1 MFFLAK
7 RKYYNSRFT
16 KTEIKEIQLYLQS
29 IFKQDED
36 CYVKIFN
43 KKTKEFRFYNINIVR
58 EVGKL
63 QNVLNHFGKEDL
75 MITPNP
81 FKTMERATEGNLFS
95 INTICVDVDYKRM
108 NWCKNLP
115 PESVIKF
122 LELDYFDTKIPKP
135 NFIEHGN
142 QLRLIY
148 KIEPTYIPRGNVAVR
163 TLCNRISENFAL
175 ILKDEFNAERQ
186 KAEKFI
192 RIPHSINTKTDEEV
206 KLINYSNEAF
216 KLNDLKEQWLDDLP
230 EWYFKWKQKKNFFQE
245 DNKKQH
251 FFNSLD
257 FNRKRLSDFRKIQYY
272 LNTQKET
279 DLRHRLCFLYHN
291 YSLLIYKESPPS
303 NCNNIFDE
311 AIKDMLKFN
320 EEFNLPLPNKEIISD
335 TKFLRYKQYK
345 YGNDTLMNFLEL
357 TTDLCDYLNLESVY
371 ETKSKELINK
381 DYYKDNKVKLI
392 DNQKEYNL
400 KNKEK
405 ISEYKKEKY
414 KEQLKKQG
422 KLTKAEEKKIIKA
435 KIKDLLGEGL
445 TQKDIA
451 EKLNFSLATI
461 KRYIQSLRK
470 EGLLE

>member
-1 MFFLAK
+1 MCFLAK
-7 RKYYNSRFT
+7 KKYYNSKFT
-16 KTEIKEIQLYLQS
+16 KNEIQEIQLYLQS
-29 IFKQDED
+29 IFKQNED
-36 CYVKIFN
+36 CYIKIFN
-43 KKTKEFRFYNINIVR
+43 KKTKEFRFYNVNIIR

-75 MITPNP
+75 MVTPNP
-81 FKTMERATEGNLFS
+81 FKTMERATEANLFS
-95 INTICVDVDYKRM
+95 INTICVDVDYKKI
-108 NWCKNLP
+108 NWCKDLP

-122 LELDYFDTKIPKP
+122 LELDYFDIKIPKP

-148 KIEPTYIPRGNVAVR
+148 KIEPIYIPKGNIAVR

-175 ILKDEFNAERQ
+175 ILKDEFNGEKQ
-186 KAEKFI
+186 KSEKFI
-192 RIPHSINTKTDEEV
+192 RLPYSVNTKTEEEV
-206 KLINYSNEAF
+206 KIIKYENEPF
-216 KLNDLKEQWLDDLP
+216 KLNDLKDDWLDDLP
-230 EWYFKWKQKKNFFQE
+230 EWYLKWKEKKKVLKE
-245 DNKKQH
+245 DKKH
-251 FFNSLD
+251 HLFNSLD

-272 LNTQKET
+272 LNTEKET

-291 YSLLIYKESPPS
+291 YSLLIYKESPPK
-303 NCNNIFDE
+303 NCNNIYDK
-311 AIKDMLKFN
+311 AIEDMLKFN

-335 TKFLRYKQYK
+335 TKFLRYRQYK
-345 YGNDTLMNFLEL
+345 YGNDTLMSFLEL
-357 TTDLCDYLNLESVY
+357 TPELSQYLNLESVY

-381 DYYKDNKVKLI
+381 DYYKDNRVELI
-392 DNQKEYNL
+392 DNQKEYRL

-405 ISEYKKEKY
+405 ISKQKKDKY
-414 KEQLKKQG
+414 KEKLVSQG
-422 KLTKAEEKKIIKA
+422 KLTKQEEKEIIKA

-451 EKLNFSLATI
+451 KKLNFSLATI

>member
-1 MFFLAK
+1 
-7 RKYYNSRFT
+7 
-16 KTEIKEIQLYLQS
+16 
-29 IFKQDED
+29 
-36 CYVKIFN
+36 
-43 KKTKEFRFYNINIVR
+43 
-58 EVGKL
+58 
-63 QNVLNHFGKEDL
+63 
-75 MITPNP
+75 
-81 FKTMERATEGNLFS
+81 
-95 INTICVDVDYKRM
+95 
-108 NWCKNLP
+108 
-115 PESVIKF
+115 
-122 LELDYFDTKIPKP
+122 
-135 NFIEHGN
+135 
-142 QLRLIY
+142 
-148 KIEPTYIPRGNVAVR
+148 
-163 TLCNRISENFAL
+163 
-175 ILKDEFNAERQ
+175 
-186 KAEKFI
+186 
-192 RIPHSINTKTDEEV
+192 
-206 KLINYSNEAF
+206 
-216 KLNDLKEQWLDDLP
+216 
-230 EWYFKWKQKKNFFQE
+230 
-245 DNKKQH
+245 
-251 FFNSLD
+251 
-257 FNRKRLSDFRKIQYY
+257 
-272 LNTQKET
+272 
-279 DLRHRLCFLYHN
+279 
-291 YSLLIYKESPPS
+291 
-303 NCNNIFDE
+303 
-311 AIKDMLKFN
+311 MLKFN